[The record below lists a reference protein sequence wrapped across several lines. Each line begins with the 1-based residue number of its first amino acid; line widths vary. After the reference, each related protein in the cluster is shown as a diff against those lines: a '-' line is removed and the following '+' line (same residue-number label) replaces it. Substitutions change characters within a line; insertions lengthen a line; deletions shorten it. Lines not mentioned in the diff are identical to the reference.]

1 LGAVSYSLGL
11 GKGVGLAAEYRE
23 HRKEQKLS
31 RENSE
36 QDTTAVAGPSSR
48 PQLPHA
54 SASSPA
60 DLPPSYSTVA
70 DQTTERSLGSGKA
83 ASDDK
88 KAALAQYDDKSSSDE
103 NLIEIENDED
113 LWQLDEAAERSNPP
127 GYEESEQKAAPAPVD
142 DLVQQVVNKNKIAL
156 YKTPEFERT
165 PLPLPVILPQ
175 RRPGKRGRGFVRAY
189 APLLGEC
196 SGIDQETFLTFIEN
210 FEKASQASA
219 IFPILQISAGIAGF
233 APSVIA
239 MAVTTV
245 VQIVRN
251 PSSERNLA
259 IWAHANLGFCIR
271 ERKPVKRSSPD
282 IERTHSLIR

>member
-1 LGAVSYSLGL
+1 MPRGRGGIVGLL

-36 QDTTAVAGPSSR
+36 QDTTAVAGPSTR
-48 PQLPHA
+48 PQPQHA

-60 DLPPSYSTVA
+60 ELPPSYSNIA
-70 DQTTERSLGSGKA
+70 DETTERSLGSGEA
-83 ASDDK
+83 TSDDK
-88 KAALAQYDDKSSSDE
+88 KAALAQYDDRSSGDDD
-103 NLIEIENDED
+103 LLAVENDEE
-113 LWQLDEAAERSNPP
+113 LWELDEAVERSNPP
-127 GYEESEQKAAPAPVD
+127 SYEESEQTVAPVD
-142 DLVQQVVNKNKIAL
+142 DLVQQVVLKNRAAL
-156 YKTPEFERT
+156 SSAPGFERT
-165 PLPLPVILPQ
+165 PLPLPVILPM
-175 RRPGKRGRGFVRAY
+175 RRPGKKQRGFVRAY

-219 IFPILQISAGIAGF
+219 IFPIIQVSAGIAGM

-245 VQIVRN
+245 AQIVRKIW
-251 PSSERNLA
+251 SDRSLA
-259 IWAHANLGFCIR
+259 MRTYANL
-271 ERKPVKRSSPD
+271 VV
-282 IERTHSLIR
+282 LY

>member
-1 LGAVSYSLGL
+1 MPRGGGGLVGLL
-11 GKGVGLAAEYRE
+11 GKGVGIAAEYRE

-36 QDTTAVAGPSSR
+36 QGTTAVAGPSTR
-48 PQLPHA
+48 PQPQQA
-54 SASSPA
+54 FDSSPA
-60 DLPPSYSTVA
+60 ELPPSYSHVA
-70 DQTTERSLGSGKA
+70 DQKTERSLGSGEA

-88 KAALAQYDDKSSSDE
+88 KSALAQYDDKSSGDE
-103 NLIEIENDED
+103 NLIDIENDED
-113 LWQLDEAAERSNPP
+113 VWQLDEAAERSNPP
-127 GYEESEQKAAPAPVD
+127 SYEETEQDVAPVD

-156 YKTPEFERT
+156 YKTPEFERSA
-165 PLPLPVILPQ
+165 LPLPVILPQ
-175 RRPGKRGRGFVRAY
+175 RRPGKKDRGFVRAY

-233 APSVIA
+233 APGVIA

-251 PSSERNLA
+251 RSECCL
-259 IWAHANLGFCIR
+259 LLF
-271 ERKPVKRSSPD
+271 PM
-282 IERTHSLIR
+282 LILH

>member
-1 LGAVSYSLGL
+1 LIGIL

-36 QDTTAVAGPSSR
+36 QGTTAVAGPSTE
-48 PQLPHA
+48 PQPQHA

-60 DLPPSYSTVA
+60 DLPPSYSNVA

-88 KAALAQYDDKSSSDE
+88 KSALAQYDDTSSSDE
-103 NLIEIENDED
+103 NLIEVENDEEV
-113 LWQLDEAAERSNPP
+113 WQLDEAAERSNPP
-127 GYEESEQKAAPAPVD
+127 SYEESEQSVAPVD
-142 DLVQQVVNKNKIAL
+142 DLVQQVVNKNKVAL

-175 RRPGKRGRGFVRAY
+175 RRPGKKARGFVRAY

-196 SGIDQETFLTFIEN
+196 SGIDQETFLTFIGN

-233 APSVIA
+233 APSLIA

-245 VQIVRN
+245 VQIV
-251 PSSERNLA
+251 SEPWSKRCLA
-259 IWAHANLGFCIR
+259 LWPPC
-271 ERKPVKRSSPD
+271 
-282 IERTHSLIR
+282 